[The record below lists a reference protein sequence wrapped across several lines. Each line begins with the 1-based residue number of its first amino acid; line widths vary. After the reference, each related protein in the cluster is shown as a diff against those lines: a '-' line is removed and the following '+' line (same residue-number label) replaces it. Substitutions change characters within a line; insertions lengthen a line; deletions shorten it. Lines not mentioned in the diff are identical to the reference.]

1 MSDDTT
7 KDPQYISVYSRAQA
21 IADGDLIDVSSAARE
36 TRIKYP
42 VALTRAAWHAC
53 VEVPEGVTGQDERG
67 RLHDV
72 LFMLAVTARNSE
84 GSSIAFQV
92 LVKSS
97 DATPPALVSL
107 KALCTPG
114 ETPDPVI
121 TVLLDDEAE

>member
-7 KDPQYISVYSRAQA
+7 KDRQYISVYSRAQA
-21 IADGDLIDVSSAARE
+21 IADGDLIDVSAAARE
-36 TRIKYP
+36 TRIKFP

-67 RLHDV
+67 RLHDI

-84 GSSIAFQV
+84 GPSIAFQV
-92 LVKSS
+92 LVKNS
-97 DATPPALVSL
+97 DAAPPALLSL

-114 ETPDPVI
+114 DTPDPVI
-121 TVLLDDEAE
+121 TVLLHDEAE